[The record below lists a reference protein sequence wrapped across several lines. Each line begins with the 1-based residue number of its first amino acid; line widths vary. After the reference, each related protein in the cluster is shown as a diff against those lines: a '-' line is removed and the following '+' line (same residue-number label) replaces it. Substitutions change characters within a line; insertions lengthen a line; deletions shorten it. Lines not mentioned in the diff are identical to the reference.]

1 MRVRFYNG
9 LILIGHKLE
18 NKEVWVNDNLIEY
31 VGINKKSN
39 DFFDREIDLDGNI
52 LMPGLIN
59 MHAHSALTYGRGIKD
74 DVELETW
81 LTDYI
86 FPLESRYVDKDI
98 YWGTLHAIKDYVRGG
113 TTCCLDMYFRPDEQY
128 DAYVN
133 SNFRTAVAVLPKE
146 MKNYKDIINKQ
157 SDMFKIWVHFH
168 SVYTTDEK
176 DIEDAM
182 NMAKELN
189 TGITVHI
196 SETLKEVGDSDVKF
210 GNTPAGYLN
219 EFGFF
224 DYPVVAAHCVHL
236 DKNDVEIFA
245 KNNVTICSNPS
256 SNLKLAS
263 GIAPLYTFQ
272 TNNINLTLGTDSSA
286 SNNGLDM
293 FKEMNLAATLEK
305 AVLYNPKVVASN
317 EVIDM
322 ATINAAKALGIKNL
336 GLIKE
341 GYLADLICINIKEPN
356 YYPHKNLNTNLVYC
370 ANSKDVYLT
379 MINGKIVYENG
390 NYYLAEDSDLISKRF
405 EEITNRLTKEN

>member
-1 MRVRFYNG
+1 MRIRFYNG
-9 LILIGHKLE
+9 LVLIGHKFE
-18 NKEVWVNDNLIEY
+18 EKEVWVKDNLIEY
-31 VGINKKSN
+31 VGESKQTKLT
-39 DFFDREIDLDGNI
+39 FDREIDLQGNI

-59 MHAHSALTYGRGIKD
+59 MHAHSALTYGRGLKD

-81 LTDYI
+81 LSDHI
-86 FPLESRYVDKDI
+86 FPLEAGYIDKDI
-98 YWGTLHAIKDYVRGG
+98 YWGTLQTIKDYVRGG

-128 DAYVN
+128 EAYFN
-133 SNFRTAVAVLPKE
+133 SGFRSIVAVLPKE
-146 MKNYKDIINKQ
+146 LEKHKHVLDKQ
-157 SDMFKIWVHFH
+157 NDMFKIWVHFH

-176 DIEDAM
+176 DIIDAM

-272 TNNINLTLGTDSSA
+272 TNNINITLGTDSSA
-286 SNNGLDM
+286 SNNSLDM

-305 AVLYNPKVVASN
+305 AVLYNPKVMTSN
-317 EVIDM
+317 EIIDM
-322 ATINAAKALGIKNL
+322 ATINAAKALRINNL

-341 GYLADLICINIKEPN
+341 GYLADLICLNIKEPN
-356 YYPHKNLNTNLVYC
+356 YYPHKNLNTNFVYC

-390 NYYLAEDSDLISKRF
+390 EYYLAEDAELISEKF
-405 EEITNRLTKEN
+405 EELANRLIK